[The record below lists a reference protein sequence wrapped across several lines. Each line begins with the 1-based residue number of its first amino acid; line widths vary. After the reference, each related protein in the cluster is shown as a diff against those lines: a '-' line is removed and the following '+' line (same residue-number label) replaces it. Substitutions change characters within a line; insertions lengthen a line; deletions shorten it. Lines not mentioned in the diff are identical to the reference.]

1 MEVVEVTGLLITATQ
16 QFKVPTCQNLYDLY
30 TVLYTWITCMCA
42 RAAWCTHAFAWWKTD
57 VFMHMHAYACVTRV
71 SLQFIH
77 SFKNI
82 HT

>member
-42 RAAWCTHAFAWWKTD
+42 RAA
-57 VFMHMHAYACVTRV
+57 
-71 SLQFIH
+71 
-77 SFKNI
+77 
-82 HT
+82 